1 MGQPSRLKVIEE
13 NDDSVNYDDVHDT
26 PLDYFTTE
34 DNDWYVSNGI
44 TIYVNVDMFE
54 IEGQITFTDSGNMY
68 YEVNLGGN
76 KKFYLGKENVKAIE
90 KWLDENC
97 EYTDVDKTTNN
108 VYDDEPSEEDV
119 PSYTVTYAIKDD
131 SDIADFTTDQ

>member
-1 MGQPSRLKVIEE
+1 
-13 NDDSVNYDDVHDT
+13 
-26 PLDYFTTE
+26 
-34 DNDWYVSNGI
+34 
-44 TIYVNVDMFE
+44 
-54 IEGQITFTDSGNMY
+54 MY